1 MTAFHMIEDYRIP
14 IALIQRIAIE
24 KKIDPFLLG
33 AIVIVESGGNPK
45 ATHFEKNYKLNSTLI
60 MKAKLHHVQFGHSF
74 HTELTETRTA
84 WGLMQIIGGTART
97 VLNFKEPFK
106 KLLHPEVNLRLGAD
120 FVKILQSRYKK
131 ETDVISAYN
140 QGQPFR
146 DAKGRY
152 KNQSYVNKI
161 LSAKRDMALW
171 VNINCCLKSSAG
183 PAR

>member
-1 MTAFHMIEDYRIP
+1 MTAIAIDDYRMP

-24 KKIDPFLLG
+24 KEIDPFLLG
-33 AIVIVESGGNPK
+33 AIVLVESGGNPNAK
-45 ATHFEKNYKLNSTLI
+45 HFEKNYKLNSDLI
-60 MKAKLHHVQFGHSF
+60 MKAKLNSVQFGHSF
-74 HTELTETRTA
+74 HLELTQTRTA

-97 VLNFKEPFK
+97 ILNFKQPFRQ
-106 KLLHPEVNLRLGAD
+106 LLNPETNLRLGSD
-120 FVKILQSRYKK
+120 FIKILKSQYKR

-146 DAKGRY
+146 DKKGRY

-161 LSAKRDMALW
+161 LSAKRNLSLW

-183 PAR
+183 RER